1 MATFVAASLYTF
13 MAGIALYGYILG
25 NNPSSILGPM
35 GLTPREI
42 SRYNWDILQSFSGN
56 VQIAIYGALIVV
68 PAACCVNYGYNV
80 VMNKIALKNA
90 ALVNPITTP
99 LSDSSVLSVP
109 STPPTCP
116 LSDGYEARAPFPTLD
131 QILPSVVEQW
141 MSCSSVQLSMDVLI
155 FLSQFTC

>member
-1 MATFVAASLYTF
+1 MATFVAASLYAF

-68 PAACCVNYGYNV
+68 PAVCCVNYGYNV
-80 VMNKIALKNA
+80 VMKKIALKNA

-99 LSDSSVLSVP
+99 P
-109 STPPTCP
+109 TPATLPTCP
-116 LSDGYEARAPFPTLD
+116 LSDSYEARSSFPTLD
-131 QILPSVVEQW
+131 QILPSVVEQLV
-141 MSCSSVQLSMDVLI
+141 SCSSVQLSMDVLI